1 MLSVKPVSSLENSSR
16 IFEEL
21 IGVGVLMSLAL
32 IFGGL
37 SGQWAFTFLLV
48 FVLYLA
54 RNLFYFIHFL
64 NLVRSR
70 ALQPN
75 KVPFGV
81 WGDIYE
87 AYFEKVFQDKRRI
100 KRLRSETDQVHHA
113 MNLLPDAHIS
123 LTTHFRIEWVNH
135 SAEAL
140 LGLRQNDIGQRITNL
155 LRQQE
160 MVEYLDK
167 GDFSQAAEFYASA
180 ESIRRL
186 SAKIVPY
193 FDKHFLLI
201 IRDITESHNLVQ
213 IRRDFVANASH
224 ELRTPLTVLNGYLE
238 LMIDSA
244 DSLPVVWANPLTQ
257 MHQQSIRMQNIIND
271 LLTLSNIEVEETHL
285 DDEVVDVPMMLEKL
299 QDEALQLSGGRHTFH
314 FMIESKAGLLG
325 NAEDLRSVFTNLVSN
340 AIRYTP
346 DDGEI
351 WVRWYQT
358 PQTMVY
364 EVKDTGIGIARENIP
379 RLTERFYRVDT
390 ARSRSSGGTGLG
402 LAIVKHILERHQARL
417 SVFSRLQVGSTFR
430 VEFPIA
436 LKTRLIQ
443 INSTLS

>member
-1 MLSVKPVSSLENSSR
+1 
-16 IFEEL
+16 
-21 IGVGVLMSLAL
+21 
-32 IFGGL
+32 
-37 SGQWAFTFLLV
+37 
-48 FVLYLA
+48 
-54 RNLFYFIHFL
+54 
-64 NLVRSR
+64 
-70 ALQPN
+70 
-75 KVPFGV
+75 
-81 WGDIYE
+81 
-87 AYFEKVFQDKRRI
+87 
-100 KRLRSETDQVHHA
+100 
-113 MNLLPDAHIS
+113 
-123 LTTHFRIEWVNH
+123 
-135 SAEAL
+135 
-140 LGLRQNDIGQRITNL
+140 
-155 LRQQE
+155 